1 MRNFCKVYNI
11 KFSKSLKVSSFH
23 NLKWWGD
30 KISGKDL
37 NGVNKNFRIKYDM
50 NKFLRETSIFQKII
64 WQEFLKY
71 NYKKLNVGKFYYH
84 IFPLRCELITWKNT
98 LKNYKIKHILSI
110 PYFYFKKINIF

>member
-50 NKFLRETSIFQKII
+50 NKFFERDIDFFQKL
-64 WQEFLKY
+64 F
-71 NYKKLNVGKFYYH
+71 GKNF
-84 IFPLRCELITWKNT
+84 
-98 LKNYKIKHILSI
+98 
-110 PYFYFKKINIF
+110 

>member
-37 NGVNKNFRIKYDM
+37 NGVNKKFKIKYDM
-50 NKFLRETSIFQKII
+50 NKFFERDIDFFQKLFDKN
-64 WQEFLKY
+64 FLKY

-84 IFPLRCELITWKNT
+84 IFFTPV
-98 LKNYKIKHILSI
+98 
-110 PYFYFKKINIF
+110 